1 MLYIIIQDI
10 FDVIKELTNTLN
22 SSNFFIGIMM
32 IILNIGSKYI
42 EIDLGKNHKQLLNN
56 KIMRRILI
64 FTIVFIATKDILT
77 SLIVT
82 AVFIILVLNL
92 FNQDSSLCILPKSFI
107 DLDTNHDNKISE
119 EEIIQAYERLKKEG
133 KVPKHEENKNKNKNI
148 AKLL

>member
-77 SLIVT
+77 SFIVT

-92 FNQDSSLCILPKSFI
+92 FNQDSALCILPKSFT
-107 DLDTNHDNKISE
+107 DLDTDHDNKISE

>member
-1 MLYIIIQDI
+1 MLHIIIQDI
-10 FDVIKELTNTLN
+10 IDVFNELVKTLN

-77 SLIVT
+77 SFIVT

-92 FNQDSSLCILPKSFI
+92 FNQDSALCILPKSFT
-107 DLDTNHDNKISE
+107 DLDTDHDNKISD

-133 KVPKHEENKNKNKNI
+133 KVPEHTPHIEDKKDMNI
-148 AKLL
+148 M

>member
-1 MLYIIIQDI
+1 MLFILLN
-10 FDVIKELTNTLN
+10 DVIDVIRELFNTLN

-42 EIDLGKNHKQLLNN
+42 EIDLGKNQKQLLNN
-56 KIMRRILI
+56 KVMRRILI

-92 FNQDSSLCILPKSFI
+92 FNHDSSMCILPKSFKQL
-107 DLDTNHDNKISE
+107 DLNNDNEISD
-119 EEIIQAYERLKKEG
+119 EEIIQAYARLKKDG
-133 KVPKHEENKNKNKNI
+133 KV
-148 AKLL
+148 

>member
-1 MLYIIIQDI
+1 MLFILLN
-10 FDVIKELTNTLN
+10 DVIDVIRELFNTLN

-64 FTIVFIATKDILT
+64 FTIVFIATKDILI

-82 AVFIILVLNL
+82 AVFVILVLNL
-92 FNQDSSLCILPKSFI
+92 FNQDSPLCILPKSYT
-107 DLDTNHDNKISE
+107 DLDTNNDNKISD
-119 EEIIQAYERLKKEG
+119 EEIIQAYERLKKDG
-133 KVPKHEENKNKNKNI
+133 KV
-148 AKLL
+148 

>member
-1 MLYIIIQDI
+1 MLFILLN
-10 FDVIKELTNTLN
+10 DVIDVIRELFNTLN

-42 EIDLGKNHKQLLNN
+42 EIDLGKNQKQLLNN
-56 KIMRRILI
+56 KVMRRILI

-92 FNQDSSLCILPKSFI
+92 FNHDSSMCILPKSFKQL
-107 DLDTNHDNKISE
+107 DLNNDNEISD
-119 EEIIQAYERLKKEG
+119 EEIIQAYERLKKDG
-133 KVPKHEENKNKNKNI
+133 KV
-148 AKLL
+148 